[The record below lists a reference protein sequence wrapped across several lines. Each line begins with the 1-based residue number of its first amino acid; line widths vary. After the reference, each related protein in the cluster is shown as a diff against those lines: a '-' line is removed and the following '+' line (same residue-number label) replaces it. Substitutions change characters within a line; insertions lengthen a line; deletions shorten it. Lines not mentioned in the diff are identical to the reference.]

1 MDILTKLLERDDIGI
16 DLGSANMRVW
26 VKGRGLVMDEPSAE
40 HSFRSG
46 VIPDFDTAKKALRYC
61 LAKVDGGSLRRP
73 RVLLSVHSDIIE
85 EQKKT
90 LEKAAQAAGA
100 KEVYML
106 ESPMAAAIG
115 AGLKFCEPQ
124 GRMVVN
130 VGASTTESVVISL
143 AGIVHAKLIHV
154 GGDAMNSDIDVLGQ
168 IAGVAKE
175 LLDITDPELA
185 ADLVDTGIVLTG
197 GGALMRGLD
206 KRIAEV
212 TGLPV
217 RVADDPARATIR
229 GLSVVLDELDFL
241 AKVKKR

>member
-1 MDILTKLLERDDIGI
+1 
-16 DLGSANMRVW
+16 
-26 VKGRGLVMDEPSAE
+26 
-40 HSFRSG
+40 
-46 VIPDFDTAKKALRYC
+46 
-61 LAKVDGGSLRRP
+61 
-73 RVLLSVHSDIIE
+73 
-85 EQKKT
+85 
-90 LEKAAQAAGA
+90 
-100 KEVYML
+100 
-106 ESPMAAAIG
+106 
-115 AGLKFCEPQ
+115 
-124 GRMVVN
+124 
-130 VGASTTESVVISL
+130 
-143 AGIVHAKLIHV
+143 
-154 GGDAMNSDIDVLGQ
+154 MNSDIDVLGQ
-168 IAGVAKE
+168 IAGIAKE